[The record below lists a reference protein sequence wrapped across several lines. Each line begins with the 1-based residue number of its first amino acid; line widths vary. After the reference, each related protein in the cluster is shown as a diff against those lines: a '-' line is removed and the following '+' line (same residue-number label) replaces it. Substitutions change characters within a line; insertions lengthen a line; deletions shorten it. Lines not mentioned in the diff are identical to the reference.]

1 MQDETYPYTIETV
14 MKRITLF
21 AALLTSIA
29 YLSAQDIVVAE
40 RMYNG
45 SFSLV
50 PKEVTSLKKPYIAAV
65 GYDKTTDDPTINIY
79 SHPGDEEPVI
89 SMKVPQQ
96 QSGETYYEVAEGVK
110 ESLLMQTQCRHLLA
124 TT

>member
-1 MQDETYPYTIETV
+1 MLIAYYLKNKTIIAKLNLTV

-45 SFSLV
+45 SFSPV

-79 SHPGDEEPVI
+79 SHPGD
-89 SMKVPQQ
+89 
-96 QSGETYYEVAEGVK
+96 
-110 ESLLMQTQCRHLLA
+110 
-124 TT
+124 